1 MKNCLISQILDNFSK
16 NPLFLEKYLLSIIK
30 RAGYL
35 ILNIDLKSSLL
46 FFTYSN
52 KIELVSVNIYIV
64 RSRINVLGFGTIP
77 PISRS

>member
-30 RAGYL
+30 KDRL
-35 ILNIDLKSSLL
+35 LNLKYRFEKQPVL
-46 FFTYSN
+46 FTYSN

-64 RSRINVLGFGTIP
+64 CSGINVLGFGTIP